1 MNFSVFCK
9 QNRLKVHFFL
19 HISFFFCN
27 FAVRKNVLMP
37 MKEPK
42 RILFIS
48 QEIYPYIA
56 EETPTRLLNRQL
68 PEYFQGHGFETRTFM
83 PKFGEI
89 NERRNQLHEVIRLS
103 GMNLIIEDADHPL
116 LIKVASIQSAR
127 IQIYFIDNDD
137 LFHRRKGVKDEHGV
151 EYADND
157 DRVIFYARGV
167 IETVK
172 KLRWTPDVIVCSG
185 WMSALA
191 PLYLKRA
198 FNDEPFFANAKIVL
212 SLNDNEYTTPFPTK
226 FTDKLRIE
234 GINNTDVRSTAGF
247 PVGYE
252 ELMRLAVDFSDAIVF
267 TTPKVN
273 QRVVNYAET
282 KGKPILPYEETE
294 DLIAACKRQWEFYQQ
309 LLTEGR
315 EENA

>member
-1 MNFSVFCK
+1 
-9 QNRLKVHFFL
+9 
-19 HISFFFCN
+19 
-27 FAVRKNVLMP
+27 

-48 QEIYPYIA
+48 QEIYPYLS
-56 EETPTRLLNRQL
+56 EETPMRLLNRQL

-103 GMNLIIEDADHPL
+103 GMNLIIEDSDHPL
-116 LIKVASIQSAR
+116 LIKVASIQTAR

-137 LFHRRKGVKDEHGV
+137 LFHRRKGVKDEHGE

-172 KLRWTPDVIVCSG
+172 KLRWTPDVILCSG

-198 FNDEPFFANAKIVL
+198 FNDEPFFANSKVVL
-212 SLNDNEYTTPFPTK
+212 MLDDNEYKKPFSTK
-226 FTDKLRIE
+226 FTEKLRID
-234 GINNTDVRSTAGF
+234 GITNTDVRSIAGF

-252 ELMRLAVDFSDAIVF
+252 ELMRLAVDFSDAIVYA
-267 TTPKVN
+267 TPQVN
-273 QRVVNYAET
+273 QRVANYAET
-282 KGKPILPYEETE
+282 KGKPTLPYAETE
-294 DLIAACKRQWEFYQQ
+294 NVVETCKRQYDFFKT
-309 LLTEGR
+309 LLPA
-315 EENA
+315 EEESFIIE

>member
-1 MNFSVFCK
+1 
-9 QNRLKVHFFL
+9 
-19 HISFFFCN
+19 
-27 FAVRKNVLMP
+27 
-37 MKEPK
+37 MKELK

-48 QEIYPYIA
+48 QEISPYLA
-56 EETPTRLLNRQL
+56 EESPIRLLNRQL
-68 PEYFQGHGFETRTFM
+68 PEYFQGHGYETRTFM

-103 GMNLIIEDADHPL
+103 GMNLIIEESDHPL

-137 LFHRRKGVKDEHGV
+137 LFHRRKGVADENGV

-172 KLRWTPDVIVCSG
+172 KLRWTPDIILCSG

-191 PLYLKRA
+191 PLYLKKA
-198 FNDEPFFANAKIVL
+198 FNDEPFFANSKIVL
-212 SLNDNEYTTPFPTK
+212 MLDNNEYKKPFSTK
-226 FTDKLRIE
+226 FADKLRIN
-234 GINNTDVRSTAGF
+234 GISNTDVRSIVDF

-252 ELMRLAVDFSDAIVF
+252 ELMRLAVDFSDAIVYA
-267 TTPKVN
+267 TPKVN
-273 QRVVNYAET
+273 QRIANYAET
-282 KGKPILPYEETE
+282 KGKPVLAYEETE
-294 DLIAACKRQWEFYQQ
+294 DLTAACKRQYDFYQT
-309 LLTEGR
+309 LLQKED
-315 EENA
+315 E

>member
-1 MNFSVFCK
+1 
-9 QNRLKVHFFL
+9 
-19 HISFFFCN
+19 
-27 FAVRKNVLMP
+27 
-37 MKEPK
+37 MKEPN

-48 QEIYPYIA
+48 QEINPYLA
-56 EETPTRLLNRQL
+56 EETPVRQLNRQL
-68 PEYFQGHGFETRTFM
+68 PEYFQSHGYETRTFM

-103 GMNLIIEDADHPL
+103 GMNLIIEESDHPL

-137 LFHRRKGVKDEHGV
+137 LFHRRKGVRDENGV

-172 KLRWTPDVIVCSG
+172 KLRWTPNIILCSG

-191 PLYLKRA
+191 PLYLKKA
-198 FNDEPFFANAKIVL
+198 FNDEPFFANSKIVL
-212 SLNDNEYTTPFPTK
+212 MLDDNDYQKPFPTA
-226 FTDKLRIE
+226 FTDKLRVD
-234 GINNTDVRSTAGF
+234 GISNTDVRSIAGF

-252 ELMRLAVDFSDAIVF
+252 ELMRLAIDFSDAIVYAA
-267 TTPKVN
+267 PKVN
-273 QRVVNYAET
+273 QRLMNYADT
-282 KGKPILPYEETE
+282 KSLPTLPYVETE
-294 DLIAACKRQWEFYQQ
+294 DLNEACKRHWDFYQS
-309 LLTEGR
+309 LLESN
-315 EENA
+315 E

>member
-1 MNFSVFCK
+1 
-9 QNRLKVHFFL
+9 L

-27 FAVRKNVLMP
+27 FAVRINVLTP
-37 MKEPK
+37 MKEPN

-48 QEIYPYIA
+48 QEICPFLS
-56 EETPTRLLNRQL
+56 EETPIRLLNRQL
-68 PEYFQGHGFETRTFM
+68 PEYFQAHGYETRTFM

-103 GMNLIIEDADHPL
+103 GMNLIIEDSDHPL
-116 LIKVASIQSAR
+116 LIKVASIQAAR

-137 LFHRRKGVKDEHGV
+137 LFHRRKGTKDESGV

-172 KLRWTPDVIVCSG
+172 KLRWTPNIILCSG
-185 WMSALA
+185 WMSALV

-198 FNDEPFFANAKIVL
+198 FNDEPFFANAKIVTML
-212 SLNDNEYTTPFPTK
+212 DDNEYQKPFPTN
-226 FTDKLRIE
+226 FTDKLRID
-234 GINNTDVRSTAGF
+234 GVTNTDVRSLAGF

-252 ELMRLAVDFSDAIVF
+252 ELMRLAADYSDAFIYA
-267 TTPKVN
+267 TPKVN
-273 QRVVNYAET
+273 QRVANYIET
-282 KGKPILPYEETE
+282 KGKPVLAYEELE
-294 DLIAACKRQWEFYQQ
+294 DYTAQAKRQWDFYQT
-309 LLTEGR
+309 LLGK
-315 EENA
+315 ENE

>member
-1 MNFSVFCK
+1 
-9 QNRLKVHFFL
+9 
-19 HISFFFCN
+19 
-27 FAVRKNVLMP
+27 MP
-37 MKEPK
+37 MKDPK

-137 LFHRRKGVKDEHGV
+137 LFHRRKGVMDENGV

-185 WMSALA
+185 WMSALV

-198 FNDEPFFANAKIVL
+198 FNDEPFFANTKIVL
-212 SLNDNEYTTPFPTK
+212 SLNDNEYKQPFTTK
-226 FTDKLRIE
+226 FADKLRIN
-234 GINNTDVRSTAGF
+234 GISNTDVRSIAGF

-252 ELMRLAVDFSDAIVF
+252 ELMRLAVDFSDAIVYA
-267 TTPKVN
+267 TPKVN
-273 QRVVNYAET
+273 QRIMNYAET
-282 KGKPILPYEETE
+282 KGKPILPYVETE
-294 DLIAACKRQWEFYQQ
+294 DLTAACKRQWEFYHQ
-309 LLTEGR
+309 LLSEGK

>member
-1 MNFSVFCK
+1 
-9 QNRLKVHFFL
+9 
-19 HISFFFCN
+19 
-27 FAVRKNVLMP
+27 

-48 QEIYPYIA
+48 QEINPYLA
-56 EETPTRLLNRQL
+56 EETPIRQLNRQL

-83 PKFGEI
+83 PKFGDI

-103 GMNLIIEDADHPL
+103 GMNLIIEDSDHPL
-116 LIKVASIQSAR
+116 LIKVASIQTAR

-157 DRVIFYARGV
+157 DRVIFFARGV

-172 KLRWTPDVIVCSG
+172 KLRWTPDIIVCSG

-191 PLYLKRA
+191 PLYLKKA
-198 FNDEPFFANAKIVL
+198 FNDEPFFANSKIVL
-212 SLNDNEYTTPFPTK
+212 MLDDNEYQKPFSTK
-226 FTDKLRIE
+226 FADKLRIE
-234 GINNTDVRSTAGF
+234 GISNTDVRSIADF

-252 ELMRLAVDFSDAIVF
+252 ELMRLAVDYSDAIVYAM
-267 TTPKVN
+267 PKVN
-273 QRVVNYAET
+273 QRVANYAET
-282 KGKPILPYEETE
+282 KGKPILTYEPTS
-294 DLIAACKRQWEFYQQ
+294 DAAVAAKRQWEFYQT
-309 LLTEGR
+309 LLGANE
-315 EENA
+315 